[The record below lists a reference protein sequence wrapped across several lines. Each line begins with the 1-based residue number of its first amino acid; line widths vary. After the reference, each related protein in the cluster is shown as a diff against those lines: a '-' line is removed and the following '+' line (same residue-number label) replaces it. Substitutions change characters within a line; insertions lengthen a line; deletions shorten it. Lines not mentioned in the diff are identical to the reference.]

1 MALSAAM
8 GKVARGLGTLVYVAS
23 PNETTFRHV
32 HEVPDYTNGAVP
44 FFIAFILLELVVT
57 RLKGGNIRFND
68 LFTSVLHGM
77 VYDVL
82 GVVVVT
88 FYLCGYEWLYERRL
102 LDLDWS
108 SPITWWVAAFG
119 VDLGYYWFHRAT
131 HEINLVWA
139 SHQVHHSSEEYNLS
153 TALRQSM
160 FQRYFS
166 IGFYQP
172 LALLGVPLPA
182 LLVHLQFNLIFQF
195 WIHTEVI
202 DNCGP
207 LEWVLNTPSHHR
219 VHHGANK
226 WCLDKNYAGVLI
238 IWDRLFGTFQAE
250 RRDKKIAYGLVDQPQ
265 SFNVLWLQIFY
276 FGAVFRKARSM
287 TTWGDSL
294 RALFYGPGWFPGTP
308 RLGDPDTFPDV
319 KAPRVKYNPRLPL
332 WQEGYVLVHFAILIL
347 VQQAWIPKVAS
358 FSWVSALVFT
368 AFIFVSAG
376 IVGAMYD
383 GWWWAPLVEAARCIA
398 YVAYAR
404 SNPVTGCQAMDAA
417 ILFYFAASAFIWTS
431 HSLAVVKAS
440 VKAAKLE

>member
-108 SPITWWVAAFG
+108 SPVTWWVAAFG

-250 RRDKKIAYGLVDQPQ
+250 RRDEKIAYGLVDQPQ